1 MKLTNFLLFLLFAH
15 SAVASPIPNH
25 KSQFLTVKAKHGDG
39 AYSLL
44 RHYKLLTDPNN
55 LNRFYRL
62 NKIKA
67 NTPLLT
73 GKSYKLPIKIHQYD
87 GKSLQS
93 SLKNQDAA
101 WIHSIEQYNR
111 DLVSSAVRKVGY
123 KNSKQILV
131 PETDPGILKQSIKR
145 DQDDVALRT
154 NESNLPDSKSKN
166 ETDAK
171 SSDNRKQFLLA
182 GVGSTAKSERLV
194 AERKL
199 TSSEVIALNS
209 ANVSEKSSMVGSA
222 IRVSSKSFKVPLFGQ
237 LYEKVDLKSENLK
250 KQVFYI
256 VPGHGG
262 PDPGAM
268 AKNVEGKY
276 TICEDEYAYD
286 VSLRLA
292 KNLMENGAMVYVI
305 VEDKNDG
312 IRDEQFLDCDTDETI
327 FGGSKISAS
336 QKKRLKQG
344 ISKVNKLYKKH
355 KKQGYSDQWMVS
367 LHIDAQSEENR
378 QDVFFYYQSE
388 SEKSKNKA
396 IDIQNIFEDK
406 YQVYRKDREYNGT
419 VSARPLYVVRNS
431 DPEPIFIELANI
443 HNEEDRKRILFPRN
457 RQLLADWITQ
467 GFIDQ

>member
-1 MKLTNFLLFLLFAH
+1 M
-15 SAVASPIPNH
+15 
-25 KSQFLTVKAKHGDG
+25 
-39 AYSLL
+39 
-44 RHYKLLTDPNN
+44 
-55 LNRFYRL
+55 
-62 NKIKA
+62 
-67 NTPLLT
+67 
-73 GKSYKLPIKIHQYD
+73 
-87 GKSLQS
+87 
-93 SLKNQDAA
+93 
-101 WIHSIEQYNR
+101 
-111 DLVSSAVRKVGY
+111 
-123 KNSKQILV
+123 
-131 PETDPGILKQSIKR
+131 
-145 DQDDVALRT
+145 
-154 NESNLPDSKSKN
+154 
-166 ETDAK
+166 
-171 SSDNRKQFLLA
+171 LA
-182 GVGSTAKSERLV
+182 GVGSIAKSERLV

-222 IRVSSKSFKVPLFGQ
+222 IRVSSKSLKVPLFGQ